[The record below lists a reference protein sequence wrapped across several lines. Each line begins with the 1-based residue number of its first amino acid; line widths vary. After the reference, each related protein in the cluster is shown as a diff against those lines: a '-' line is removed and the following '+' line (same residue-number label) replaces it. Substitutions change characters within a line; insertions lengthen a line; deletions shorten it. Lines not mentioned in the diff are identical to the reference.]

1 MPPVPR
7 PTRLLPMLFGPLAL
21 ALTLTACSPE
31 DTTDTAVPRVVDS
44 YRIPDSNG
52 DSAIHLAGRV
62 EAVEHTTL
70 SFGVSGKLEQLELD
84 VGDTFQAGDVLAR
97 LDDARYR
104 LVARQRR
111 AEAKE
116 AEASLTESRQ
126 DFRRQSRLAERNY
139 ASDTRLDSARAALD
153 TAESRHESALAALQ
167 IAERDLEQTTLE
179 APFEG
184 TVSARRAEPAE
195 RVSANQAIVD
205 VISDRDGFE
214 VTTSVPETLIGH
226 LEAGSTQRVS
236 LPALGGTTLP
246 ARLTH
251 LGTQPRSS
259 NDYPVILAL
268 DDPPPSVRAGMTA
281 EVRLTPTTEAADTD
295 SLSIPLTALIHDGD
309 HSAHVLRIADD
320 GKLVRVAV
328 EVVEL
333 NGEQARVRGD
343 LAPGQRIVA
352 RGAEFVEPGQVVSL
366 LGQGPERY
374 N

>member
-7 PTRLLPMLFGPLAL
+7 PARLLPMLFGPLAL

-31 DTTDTAVPRVVDS
+31 DTADTAVPRVVDS
-44 YRIPDSNG
+44 YRIPDGNG

-62 EAVEHTTL
+62 EAAEHTTL
-70 SFGVSGKLEQLELD
+70 SFEVSGKLEQLELD

-97 LDDARYR
+97 LNDARYR

-116 AEASLTESRQ
+116 AKASLTESRQ

-226 LEAGSTQRVS
+226 LEAGTTQRVS

-251 LGTQPRSS
+251 LGSQPRSS

-295 SLSIPLTALIHDGD
+295 SLSIPLTALIHDDD

-320 GKLVRVAV
+320 SKLVRVAV